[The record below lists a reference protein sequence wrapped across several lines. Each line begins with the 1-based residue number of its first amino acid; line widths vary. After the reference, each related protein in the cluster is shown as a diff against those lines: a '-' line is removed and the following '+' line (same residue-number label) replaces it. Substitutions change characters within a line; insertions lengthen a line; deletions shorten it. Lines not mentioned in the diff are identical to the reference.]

1 MNAQTEAD
9 LRERL
14 VNSPSYAALPSKRK
28 RETPNWS
35 EITKTKPSS
44 TGSMIVFCIDPQPIT
59 FTRLLSG
66 EFGRGESVSL
76 IEEFLK
82 VAYNEHASQAE
93 GWTAQI
99 LGRLSDWEPKA
110 ELLAALT
117 DFHVWPLTEPLKS
130 KIREQLS
137 DQNPLI
143 FVAAAQLMVR
153 GKIAF
158 EGVEDELSDKRREAV
173 KKLRAQFP

>member
-1 MNAQTEAD
+1 MDAQTEAAI
-9 LRERL
+9 RERL
-14 VNSPSYAALPSKRK
+14 INSSSYSALPSRRN

-35 EITKTKPSS
+35 EITKAKPSS
-44 TGSMIVFCIDPQPIT
+44 MGGMIVFVLDPQPIAY
-59 FTRLLSG
+59 TRLLSN

-82 VAYNEHASQAE
+82 VAYNNHASEAE

-99 LGRLSDWEPKA
+99 LTSLRDWEPRA
-110 ELLAALT
+110 ELLSALT
-117 DFHVWPLTEPLKS
+117 DFHVWPLTEPLRS
-130 KIREQLS
+130 KIREQLL
-137 DQNPLI
+137 DPNPLV

-158 EGVEDELSDKRREAV
+158 ERVEDELSVKRREAV
-173 KKLRAQFP
+173 KKLREQFP

>member
-1 MNAQTEAD
+1 MDAQTEAAI
-9 LRERL
+9 RERF
-14 VNSPSYAALPSKRK
+14 VNSSSYSALPSPRKRK
-28 RETPNWS
+28 TPNWS
-35 EITKTKPSS
+35 EITKTKPSAM
-44 TGSMIVFCIDPQPIT
+44 GEMIVFVLDPQPIAYK
-59 FTRLLSG
+59 RLLSN

-82 VAYNEHASQAE
+82 VAFNDHASEAE

-99 LGRLSDWEPKA
+99 LASLSNWETKA
-110 ELLAALT
+110 ELLSALT

-137 DQNPLI
+137 DPNPLV

-153 GKIAF
+153 GKVAF
-158 EGVEDELSDKRREAV
+158 EEVEVELSDKRREAV
-173 KKLRAQFP
+173 QKLRAQFP